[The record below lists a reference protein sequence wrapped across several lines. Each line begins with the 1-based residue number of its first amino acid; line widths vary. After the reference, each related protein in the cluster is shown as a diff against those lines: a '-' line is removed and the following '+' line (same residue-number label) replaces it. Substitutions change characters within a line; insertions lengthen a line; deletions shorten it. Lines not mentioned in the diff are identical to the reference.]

1 MLRWCGRDRDLVA
14 DRMHA
19 MPWDL
24 SDIAKA
30 LFRKPMRMT
39 LWRDQRRIRADL
51 PQRLNIQMIIMRM
64 SEQHRIDLW
73 KVGDAAGRRCFASK
87 LGQGKGRAV
96 VGKNRIDQQ
105 RDCP

>member
-14 DRMHA
+14 DRVYA

-24 SDIAKA
+24 DDIAKA
-30 LFRKPMRMT
+30 LFREPMRMT
-39 LWRDQRRIRADL
+39 LRRDQSRLRAEL

-64 SEQHRIDLW
+64 SEQHCIDFW
-73 KVGDAAGRRCFASK
+73 EVVDVAGRRSFATK
-87 LGQGKGRAV
+87 LGQGNGRAV

-105 RDCP
+105 RDGP

>member
-1 MLRWCGRDRDLVA
+1 MLCRCGGDRDLVA
-14 DRMHA
+14 DRVFA
-19 MPWDL
+19 VPWDFD
-24 SDIAKA
+24 DIAKA

-39 LWRDQRRIRADL
+39 LRRDQTRLRTEL

-64 SEQHRIDLW
+64 SEQHRIDFW
-73 KVGDAAGRRCFASK
+73 KVGDTAGRRCFATK

-105 RDCP
+105 RDGP

>member
-1 MLRWCGRDRDLVA
+1 MLRRCGGDRDLIA
-14 DRMHA
+14 DCVHA

-24 SDIAKA
+24 DDIAKA
-30 LFRKPMRMT
+30 LFREPMRMT
-39 LWRDQRRIRADL
+39 LRRDQSRLHAEL

-64 SEQHRIDLW
+64 SEQHRIDFW
-73 KVGDAAGRRCFASK
+73 KVGDAAGRCCFATK

-105 RDCP
+105 GDRP